1 MGFFDFL
8 KKKDA
13 APEQEPTPAPAHDVT
28 PEEYLFNSFK
38 EQLLSQHYHV
48 QAFSNNG
55 RHALFIDNQLLLEP
69 TIIPTPGMHPLL
81 VQVNFQARHEAFQD
95 IISEMVA
102 GIGDT
107 MAARLDS
114 AISNYM
120 STTLPP
126 IMDSLTDSHYP
137 ELDFQDANDIL
148 WHPKPGNI
156 GFQGSWEDTDMPDD
170 NVMMQ
175 LLTPALS
182 AIIPD
187 QQFNWIKI
195 YYGIQGSE
203 ITGSDCLLNNEPWP
217 EGDAILKDF
226 VLQWA
231 TPDHFKG
238 IKHFIMLRRCDGT
251 H

>member
-13 APEQEPTPAPAHDVT
+13 APEPGPAHEVT
-28 PEEYLFNSFK
+28 PDEYLYSSFK
-38 EQLLSQHYHV
+38 EQLLSQHYHTEEV
-48 QAFSNNG
+48 NANG
-55 RHALFIDNQLLLEP
+55 QHALLADGQVLLLAQ
-69 TIIPTPGMHPLL
+69 IIPTPGMHPQL
-81 VQVNFQARHEAFQD
+81 VQVMFQASHELFPEG
-95 IISEMVA
+95 ITEMVA

-107 MAARLDS
+107 VATRLDS
-114 AISNYM
+114 AIRNYM

-137 ELDFQDANDIL
+137 ELDFTDQNDIH

-156 GFQGSWEDTDMPDD
+156 GFQGSWDDMPDD
-170 NVMMQ
+170 STMLQ

-182 AIIPD
+182 AIIPNR
-187 QQFNWIKI
+187 QFNWIKI
-195 YYGIQGSE
+195 YFSMDKSAE
-203 ITGSDCLLNNEPWP
+203 LSASTCLLNNEEWP
-217 EGDAILKDF
+217 EGFAILKDF

-231 TPDHFKG
+231 APGHFKG
-238 IKHFIMLRRCDGT
+238 IKQFIMLRRCDGT